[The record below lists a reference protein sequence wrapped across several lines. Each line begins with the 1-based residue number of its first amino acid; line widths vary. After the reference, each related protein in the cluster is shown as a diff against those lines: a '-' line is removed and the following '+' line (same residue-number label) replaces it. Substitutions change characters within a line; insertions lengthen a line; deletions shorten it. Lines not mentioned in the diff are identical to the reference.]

1 MTQRRK
7 DACSL
12 IYPLCTL
19 KPSGKGRYS
28 QWPSAVKITIRMVK
42 AHSNLCFPYSPLPSI
57 STKSNLLGKLW
68 KMIKIGLIS
77 SPQNGKT
84 LIILECLFSNWES
97 ASLEYILVWKSVNE
111 HRKAQEIE
119 KTHLGKVN
127 VFKEFSTASYYQMGS
142 NATPSEDQQLTE
154 LLKKLIP
161 EL

>member
-1 MTQRRK
+1 
-7 DACSL
+7 
-12 IYPLCTL
+12 
-19 KPSGKGRYS
+19 
-28 QWPSAVKITIRMVK
+28 
-42 AHSNLCFPYSPLPSI
+42 
-57 STKSNLLGKLW
+57 
-68 KMIKIGLIS
+68 MIKIGLIS

-119 KTHLGKVN
+119 KPHLGKVN

-142 NATPSEDQQLTE
+142 NATSSEDQQLTE